1 MLIYY
6 MATTDFDSTTK
17 QQQTKFKG
25 KQVNLGTAWREPIL
39 RLESHSIG
47 KNNKWTFLQ
56 APRDFNHMGVFGLNR
71 LPEAIPLIHP
81 VTNPIICRG
90 RF

>member
-39 RLESHSIG
+39 RLE
-47 KNNKWTFLQ
+47 
-56 APRDFNHMGVFGLNR
+56 
-71 LPEAIPLIHP
+71 
-81 VTNPIICRG
+81 
-90 RF
+90 